1 MLIKGDNLEV
11 LKHLVN
17 AYSEKVKMIYID
29 PPYNTGS
36 DGFVY
41 NDDRKFTK
49 EQLAEL
55 AGIDFDEAERI
66 LSFADQGSSSHSAWL
81 TFMYPRLYVARELLA
96 DDGVIFIS
104 IDDNEVSQLKLLCDE
119 IFGEFNFL
127 GQLVWNT
134 DGNTDNQYKIKV
146 NHEYVLAYYKDYRF
160 SDEAIG
166 YVIDPQ
172 TPEDSNLRKGF
183 ADNNINKNNPANPPS
198 IIVLPAGFP
207 CSEEELD
214 YPAKKVDEEFFE
226 QAYDEKF
233 ISDDLKD
240 KYSIEKKTGLPVKLD
255 DMVVKDYKLTKPCR
269 IFVGLANKNKLLE
282 FISNDC
288 KRVLDDGS
296 PIEFYI
302 NASAAVRYRKERDY
316 ARNILSVLKG
326 FGTTEKSKT
335 ELKKDGIYFDYPK
348 PVNLI
353 KYLIQIG
360 CESEERIV
368 LDFFAGSGS
377 TAQALYNLDE
387 EETKTRQ
394 FILVQLDEAIK
405 NKNDKSRSKTIFDI
419 TKSRVLNSANKFSN
433 RRLGFKIFET
443 VEDFRI
449 EEDDE
454 ELTLSNLTMFDDVLL
469 TDEQYQTLLI
479 TWALYDGSELTTP
492 ISNIDLDG
500 YTAHLCDRRLYMIAP
515 DFSSNALKALLHK
528 LDDTDDKD
536 FDPNKIVY
544 YANNFDSVKQ
554 MELNEALKSY
564 ANKKSIEI
572 DIVVRN

>member
-1 MLIKGDNLEV
+1 M
-11 LKHLVN
+11 
-17 AYSEKVKMIYID
+17 
-29 PPYNTGS
+29 
-36 DGFVY
+36 
-41 NDDRKFTK
+41 
-49 EQLAEL
+49 
-55 AGIDFDEAERI
+55 
-66 LSFADQGSSSHSAWL
+66 
-81 TFMYPRLYVARELLA
+81 
-96 DDGVIFIS
+96 
-104 IDDNEVSQLKLLCDE
+104 
-119 IFGEFNFL
+119 
-127 GQLVWNT
+127 
-134 DGNTDNQYKIKV
+134 
-146 NHEYVLAYYKDYRF
+146 
-160 SDEAIG
+160 
-166 YVIDPQ
+166 
-172 TPEDSNLRKGF
+172 
-183 ADNNINKNNPANPPS
+183 
-198 IIVLPAGFP
+198 LPAGFP